1 MVLFFSVKIQ
11 VNLLMKNFLLNV
23 QYRIS
28 IVVYTTLLTIGL
40 VGCAGM
46 APKAQIKVSL
56 QEIEWRGENKQFNKS
71 AKTQITHWLK
81 QFPLGDIRLK
91 LNKSESYYSELEMY
105 LIEQGLRPQQL
116 EVFSPE
122 VKLPTKNIFIAGI
135 FIKRNIPQCPSW
147 STPNMADSKV
157 SQSSNFGC
165 ASERNL
171 AIMIADPSDLIR
183 GKKLHPASAEHSL
196 NALDR
201 YYRRETTQ
209 VEAEAPAEPLIPP
222 VIDVQ

>member
-1 MVLFFSVKIQ
+1 MKKLILNAKYLFFVASYT
-11 VNLLMKNFLLNV
+11 FLL
-23 QYRIS
+23 S
-28 IVVYTTLLTIGL
+28 IGL

-56 QEIEWRGENKQFNKS
+56 QEIEWSGKNNQFDQYTKS
-71 AKTQITHWLK
+71 QITRWLK
-81 QFPLGDIRLK
+81 QFPLRDIRLK
-91 LNKSESYYSELEMY
+91 LNQAENYYSELTFF
-105 LIEQGLRPQQL
+105 LIEQGLKPQQL
-116 EVFSPE
+116 EVFTPDI
-122 VKLPTKNIFIAGI
+122 KLPTKNIFIAGI
-135 FIKRNIPQCPSW
+135 LIKRNIPQCPSW

>member
-1 MVLFFSVKIQ
+1 
-11 VNLLMKNFLLNV
+11 MKTFLLNT
-23 QYRIS
+23 QRLSMAAIY
-28 IVVYTTLLTIGL
+28 TLLLAAGL
-40 VGCAGM
+40 AGCTGM

-56 QEIEWRGENKQFNKS
+56 QEVEWRGENKQFNKS
-71 AKTQITHWLK
+71 AKSQISRWLN

-91 LNKSESYYSELEMY
+91 LNQSASYYSELKIY
-105 LIEQGLRPQQL
+105 LFEQGLTPQQL
-116 EVFSPE
+116 EVFAPE
-122 VKLPTKNIFIAGI
+122 IELPTNNIFIAGI
-135 FIKRNIPQCPSW
+135 LIKRSIPQCPSW

-171 AIMIADPSDLIR
+171 AIMIADPRDLIR

-196 NALDR
+196 NALER

-209 VEAEAPAEPLIPP
+209 IEAEAPAEPLIPP
-222 VIDVQ
+222 VIEVQ

>member
-1 MVLFFSVKIQ
+1 
-11 VNLLMKNFLLNV
+11 MKNFLFNAQHLFFV
-23 QYRIS
+23 AI
-28 IVVYTTLLTIGL
+28 YTALLTIGL
-40 VGCAGM
+40 VGCTGM
-46 APKAQIKVSL
+46 TPKAQIKVSL
-56 QEIEWRGENKQFNKS
+56 QEIEWRGKNKQFDQK
-71 AKTQITHWLK
+71 AKLQITHWLK
-81 QFPLGDIRLK
+81 KFPLRDIRLK
-91 LNKSESYYSELEMY
+91 LNQSENYYSELTHF

-122 VKLPTKNIFIAGI
+122 IKLPTKNIFIAGI
-135 FIKRNIPQCPSW
+135 HIKQDIPQCPSW
-147 STPNMADSKV
+147 STPNMSDSKV

-201 YYRRETTQ
+201 YYRRETNQ
-209 VEAEAPAEPLIPP
+209 AELEEPAEPLIPP
-222 VIDVQ
+222 VIEVQ